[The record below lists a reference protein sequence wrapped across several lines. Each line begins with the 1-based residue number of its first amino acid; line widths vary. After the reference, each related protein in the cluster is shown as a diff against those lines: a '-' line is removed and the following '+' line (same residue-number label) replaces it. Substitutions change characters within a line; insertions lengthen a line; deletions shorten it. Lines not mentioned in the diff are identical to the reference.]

1 MKRFIYKNQMNNSI
15 FFLIVELV
23 VLFMFRSSIHTTDVM
38 MNTFSTIIIMI
49 FIIPVVLSY
58 FSTDILRIFN
68 YMIIP
73 RFQSKKKLFGFIIER
88 IVMDSFRMTCLLLV
102 PVHLV
107 GTVIYHM
114 NFFMIMRYY
123 FSFFITL
130 ISFCLIYII
139 VYFKMRN
146 KNISIIISYFLCNIT
161 TLLGSLLRQNNI
173 PSISSI
179 MLLEYEKPATL
190 LIVMIVLIV
199 LLSVILDRA
208 VTQFELLGE
217 SKNVL

>member
-1 MKRFIYKNQMNNSI
+1 MKRFIHKDQMNNFI
-15 FFLIVELV
+15 FFVIVELV
-23 VLFMFRSSIHTTDVM
+23 VLFMFRSSIHTSDVM
-38 MNTFSTIIIMI
+38 GNTFSVIVIMI
-49 FIIPVVLSY
+49 FVIPVVLSY

-73 RFQSKKKLFGFIIER
+73 RFQSKKELFGFIIER
-88 IVMDSFRMTCLLLV
+88 IVMDSFKMACLLLV

-130 ISFCLIYII
+130 VTFCLIYII

-161 TLLGSLLRQNNI
+161 TLLGSLLRQNSI

-179 MLLEYEKPATL
+179 MLLEYEQPAAL

-199 LLSVILDRA
+199 ILSAILYRA

>member
-1 MKRFIYKNQMNNSI
+1 MKRFIHKGQMNNSI
-15 FFLIVELV
+15 FFVIVELV

-88 IVMDSFRMTCLLLV
+88 IIIDSFKMTCLLLV
-102 PVHLV
+102 PVHVL

-123 FSFFITL
+123 FSFFMTL
-130 ISFCLIYII
+130 VTFCLIYII

-146 KNISIIISYFLCNIT
+146 KNVSIIISYFLCNIT
-161 TLLGSLLRQNNI
+161 TLLGSLFRQNSI

-179 MLLEYEKPATL
+179 MLLEYEKPAIL
-190 LIVMIVLIV
+190 LIVMIMLIV
-199 LLSVILDRA
+199 LLSVILDRV

>member
-130 ISFCLIYII
+130 VTFCLIYII

-161 TLLGSLLRQNNI
+161 TLLGSLLRQNSI

-179 MLLEYEKPATL
+179 MLLEYEKPAAL

-199 LLSVILDRA
+199 LLSAILYRT

>member
-1 MKRFIYKNQMNNSI
+1 MKRFIHKDQMNNSI
-15 FFLIVELV
+15 FFVIVELV

-38 MNTFSTIIIMI
+38 MNTFSVIVIMI

-88 IVMDSFRMTCLLLV
+88 IVMDSFKMTCLFLV
-102 PVHLV
+102 PVHFV
-107 GTVIYHM
+107 GTMVYHM

-123 FSFFITL
+123 FSFFMTL
-130 ISFCLIYII
+130 ISVCLIYII

-161 TLLGSLLRQNNI
+161 TLLGSLLRQNSI
-173 PSISSI
+173 PNISSI
-179 MLLEYEKPATL
+179 MLLK
-190 LIVMIVLIV
+190 
-199 LLSVILDRA
+199 
-208 VTQFELLGE
+208 
-217 SKNVL
+217 

>member
-1 MKRFIYKNQMNNSI
+1 MKRFIHKDQMNNSI

-23 VLFMFRSSIHTTDVM
+23 VLFMFRSSIYTTDVM

-88 IVMDSFRMTCLLLV
+88 IVIDSFKMTCLLLV
-102 PVHLV
+102 PVHVL

-123 FSFFITL
+123 FSFLMTL
-130 ISFCLIYII
+130 VTFCMIHII

-161 TLLGSLLRQNNI
+161 TLLGSLLRQNSI

-179 MLLEYEKPATL
+179 MLLEYEKPAIL

-199 LLSVILDRA
+199 LLSVILDRV
-208 VTQFELLGE
+208 VTRFELLGE

>member
-1 MKRFIYKNQMNNSI
+1 MKRFIHKDQINNSI
-15 FFLIVELV
+15 FFVIVELV
-23 VLFMFRSSIHTTDVM
+23 VLFMFRSSIYTTDVM

-88 IVMDSFRMTCLLLV
+88 IVIDSFKMTCLLLV
-102 PVHLV
+102 PVHVL

-123 FSFFITL
+123 FSFLMTL
-130 ISFCLIYII
+130 VTFCMIHII

-161 TLLGSLLRQNNI
+161 TLLGSLLRQNSI

-179 MLLEYEKPATL
+179 MLLEYEKPVTL

-199 LLSVILDRA
+199 LLSAILYR
-208 VTQFELLGE
+208 VVNRFELLGE

>member
-1 MKRFIYKNQMNNSI
+1 MKRFIHKDQMNNFI
-15 FFLIVELV
+15 FFVIVELV
-23 VLFMFRSSIHTTDVM
+23 VLFMFRSSIHTSDVM
-38 MNTFSTIIIMI
+38 GNTFSVIVIMI
-49 FIIPVVLSY
+49 FVIPVVLSY

-73 RFQSKKKLFGFIIER
+73 RFQSKKELFGFIIER
-88 IVMDSFRMTCLLLV
+88 IVMDSFKMACLLLV

-107 GTVIYHM
+107 GTVIFHM

-130 ISFCLIYII
+130 VTFCLIYII

-161 TLLGSLLRQNNI
+161 TLLGSLLRQNSI

-179 MLLEYEKPATL
+179 MLLEYEQPAAL

-199 LLSVILDRA
+199 ILSAILYRA
-208 VTQFELLGE
+208 VTRFELLGE

>member
-130 ISFCLIYII
+130 VTFCLIYII

-161 TLLGSLLRQNNI
+161 TLLGSLLRQNSI

-179 MLLEYEKPATL
+179 MLLEYEKPVAL

-199 LLSVILDRA
+199 LLSAILYRT

>member
-1 MKRFIYKNQMNNSI
+1 MKRFIHKDQMNNSI
-15 FFLIVELV
+15 FFVIVELV
-23 VLFMFRSSIHTTDVM
+23 VLFMFRSSIHTSHVM
-38 MNTFSTIIIMI
+38 INTFSDIVIMI

-73 RFQSKKKLFGFIIER
+73 RFQSKKKLFDFIIER
-88 IVMDSFRMTCLLLV
+88 IVMDSFKMTCLLLV
-102 PVHLV
+102 PVHVV

-114 NFFMIMRYY
+114 SFFMIMRYY
-123 FSFFITL
+123 FTFFMTFVT
-130 ISFCLIYII
+130 FCLIYII

-161 TLLGSLLRQNNI
+161 TLLGSLFRQYSI

-179 MLLEYEKPATL
+179 MLLEYEKPAIL
-190 LIVMIVLIV
+190 LIMTIVLIV
-199 LLSVILDRA
+199 LLSAILDR
-208 VTQFELLGE
+208 VVDRFELLGE

>member
-1 MKRFIYKNQMNNSI
+1 MKRFIHKDQMNNSI
-15 FFLIVELV
+15 FFVIVELV
-23 VLFMFRSSIHTTDVM
+23 VLFMFRSSIHMSHM
-38 MNTFSTIIIMI
+38 MINTFSDIVIMI

-73 RFQSKKKLFGFIIER
+73 RFQSKKNLFGFIIKR
-88 IVMDSFRMTCLLLV
+88 IIIDSFKMTCLLLV

-123 FSFFITL
+123 FTFFMTL
-130 ISFCLIYII
+130 VTFCLIYII

-146 KNISIIISYFLCNIT
+146 KNVSIIISYFLCNIT
-161 TLLGSLLRQNNI
+161 TLLGSLFRQNSI

-179 MLLEYEKPATL
+179 MLLEYEKPAIL
-190 LIVMIVLIV
+190 LIVMIMLIV
-199 LLSVILDRA
+199 LLSVILDRV

>member
-1 MKRFIYKNQMNNSI
+1 MNNSI
-15 FFLIVELV
+15 FFVIVELV
-23 VLFMFRSSIHTTDVM
+23 VLFMFRSSIHMSDVM
-38 MNTFSTIIIMI
+38 GNTFSVIVIMI
-49 FIIPVVLSY
+49 FVIPVVLSY
-58 FSTDILRIFN
+58 FSTDMLRIFN

-73 RFQSKKKLFGFIIER
+73 RFQSKKEVFGFIIER
-88 IVMDSFRMTCLLLV
+88 IVMDSFKMVCLLLV
-102 PVHLV
+102 PVHV
-107 GTVIYHM
+107 MGTVIYHM

-130 ISFCLIYII
+130 VTFCLIYII

-161 TLLGSLLRQNNI
+161 TLLGSLIRQNSI

-179 MLLEYEKPATL
+179 MLLEYEKPAAL

-199 LLSVILDRA
+199 LLSAILYR
-208 VTQFELLGE
+208 VVNRFELLGE

>member
-1 MKRFIYKNQMNNSI
+1 MKRFIHKDQMNNSI
-15 FFLIVELV
+15 FFVIVELV

-88 IVMDSFRMTCLLLV
+88 IIIDSFKITCLLLV
-102 PVHLV
+102 PVQLV

-123 FSFFITL
+123 FSFFMTL
-130 ISFCLIYII
+130 VTFCLIYII

-161 TLLGSLLRQNNI
+161 TLLGSLFRQNSI

-190 LIVMIVLIV
+190 LIVMIGLIV
-199 LLSVILDRA
+199 LLSAILYRI

>member
-1 MKRFIYKNQMNNSI
+1 MKRFIHKDQMNNSI
-15 FFLIVELV
+15 FFVIVELV
-23 VLFMFRSSIHTTDVM
+23 VLFMFRSSIHMSHM
-38 MNTFSTIIIMI
+38 MINTFSDIVIMI

-73 RFQSKKKLFGFIIER
+73 RFQSKKNLFGFIIKR
-88 IVMDSFRMTCLLLV
+88 IIIDSFKMTCLLLV

-114 NFFMIMRYY
+114 NFFRIMRYY
-123 FSFFITL
+123 FTFFMTL
-130 ISFCLIYII
+130 VTFCLIYII

-146 KNISIIISYFLCNIT
+146 KNVSIIISYFLCNIT
-161 TLLGSLLRQNNI
+161 TLLGSLFRQNSI

-179 MLLEYEKPATL
+179 MLLEYEKPAIL
-190 LIVMIVLIV
+190 LIVMIMLIV
-199 LLSVILDRA
+199 LLSVILDRV

>member
-1 MKRFIYKNQMNNSI
+1 MKRFIHKDQMNNSI
-15 FFLIVELV
+15 FFVIVELV
-23 VLFMFRSSIHTTDVM
+23 VLFMFRSSIHMSHVM
-38 MNTFSTIIIMI
+38 INTFSDIVIMI

-68 YMIIP
+68 FMVIP
-73 RFQSKKKLFGFIIER
+73 RFQSKKKLFDFIIER
-88 IVMDSFRMTCLLLV
+88 IVMDSFKMTCLLLV

-123 FSFFITL
+123 FTFFMTL
-130 ISFCLIYII
+130 VTFCLIYII

-146 KNISIIISYFLCNIT
+146 KNVSIIISYFICNIT
-161 TLLGSLLRQNNI
+161 TLVGSLFRQNSI

-179 MLLEYEKPATL
+179 MLLDYEKPAIL
-190 LIVMIVLIV
+190 LIVMIMLIV
-199 LLSVILDRA
+199 LLSAILYRII
-208 VTQFELLGE
+208 TQFELLGE

>member
-1 MKRFIYKNQMNNSI
+1 
-15 FFLIVELV
+15 
-23 VLFMFRSSIHTTDVM
+23 
-38 MNTFSTIIIMI
+38 
-49 FIIPVVLSY
+49 
-58 FSTDILRIFN
+58 
-68 YMIIP
+68 MIIP
-73 RFQSKKKLFGFIIER
+73 RFQSKKELFGFIIER
-88 IVMDSFRMTCLLLV
+88 IVMDSFKMACLLLV

-130 ISFCLIYII
+130 VTFYLIYII

-161 TLLGSLLRQNNI
+161 TLLGSLLRQNSI

-179 MLLEYEKPATL
+179 MLLEYEQPAAL

-199 LLSVILDRA
+199 ILSAILYRA
-208 VTQFELLGE
+208 VTRFELLGE

>member
-1 MKRFIYKNQMNNSI
+1 MKRFIHKDQMNNSI
-15 FFLIVELV
+15 FFVIVELV

-88 IVMDSFRMTCLLLV
+88 IIIDSFKMTCLLLV
-102 PVHLV
+102 PVHVL

-114 NFFMIMRYY
+114 NFFMILRYY
-123 FSFFITL
+123 FSFFMTL
-130 ISFCLIYII
+130 VTFCLIYII

-146 KNISIIISYFLCNIT
+146 KNVSIIISYFLCNIT
-161 TLLGSLLRQNNI
+161 TLLGSLFRQNSI

-179 MLLEYEKPATL
+179 MLLEYEKPAIL
-190 LIVMIVLIV
+190 LIVMIMLIV
-199 LLSVILDRA
+199 LLSVILDRV

>member
-1 MKRFIYKNQMNNSI
+1 MKRFIHKDQMNNFI
-15 FFLIVELV
+15 FFVIVELV
-23 VLFMFRSSIHTTDVM
+23 VLFMFRSSIHTSDVM
-38 MNTFSTIIIMI
+38 GNTFSVIVIMI
-49 FIIPVVLSY
+49 FVIPVVLSY

-73 RFQSKKKLFGFIIER
+73 RFQSKKELFGFIIER
-88 IVMDSFRMTCLLLV
+88 IVMDSFKMACLLLV

-130 ISFCLIYII
+130 VTFCLIYII

-161 TLLGSLLRQNNI
+161 TLLGSLLRQNSI

-179 MLLEYEKPATL
+179 MLLEYEQPAAL
-190 LIVMIVLIV
+190 LIVMIVLT
-199 LLSVILDRA
+199 VILSAILYRA
-208 VTQFELLGE
+208 VTRFELLGE

>member
-1 MKRFIYKNQMNNSI
+1 MKRFFHKEQMNNSI
-15 FFLIVELV
+15 FFVIVELV

-88 IVMDSFRMTCLLLV
+88 IVIDSFKMTCLLLV
-102 PVHLV
+102 PVHVL

-123 FSFFITL
+123 LSFFMTL
-130 ISFCLIYII
+130 VTFCLIYII

-146 KNISIIISYFLCNIT
+146 KNISVIISYFLCNIT
-161 TLLGSLLRQNNI
+161 TLLGSLLRQNSI

-179 MLLEYEKPATL
+179 MLVEYEKPAAL
-190 LIVMIVLIV
+190 LIVMIVLII
-199 LLSVILDRA
+199 LLSVILDRV

>member
-1 MKRFIYKNQMNNSI
+1 MKRFIHKDQMNNFI
-15 FFLIVELV
+15 FFVIVELV

-73 RFQSKKKLFGFIIER
+73 RFQSKKELFGFIIER
-88 IVMDSFRMTCLLLV
+88 IVMDSFKMACLLLV

-130 ISFCLIYII
+130 VTFCLIYII

-161 TLLGSLLRQNNI
+161 TLLGSLLRQNSI

-179 MLLEYEKPATL
+179 MLLEYEKPAAL

-199 LLSVILDRA
+199 LLSAILYRA

>member
-1 MKRFIYKNQMNNSI
+1 MKRFIHKDQMNNSI

-49 FIIPVVLSY
+49 FIIPVVLLY

-88 IVMDSFRMTCLLLV
+88 IVIDSFKMTCLLLLS
-102 PVHLV
+102 VHVL

-123 FSFFITL
+123 FSFFMTL
-130 ISFCLIYII
+130 VTFCLIYII
-139 VYFKMRN
+139 VYFKMKN

-161 TLLGSLLRQNNI
+161 TLLGSLLRQNSI

-199 LLSVILDRA
+199 LLSAILDRI

>member
-1 MKRFIYKNQMNNSI
+1 MNNFI
-15 FFLIVELV
+15 FFVIVELV
-23 VLFMFRSSIHTTDVM
+23 VLFMFRSSIHTSDVM
-38 MNTFSTIIIMI
+38 GNTFSVIVIMI
-49 FIIPVVLSY
+49 FVIPVVLSY

-73 RFQSKKKLFGFIIER
+73 RFQSKKELFGFIIER
-88 IVMDSFRMTCLLLV
+88 IVMDSFKMACLLLV

-130 ISFCLIYII
+130 VTFCLIYII

-161 TLLGSLLRQNNI
+161 TLLGSLLRQNSI

-179 MLLEYEKPATL
+179 MLLEYEQPAAL
-190 LIVMIVLIV
+190 FIVMIVLIV
-199 LLSVILDRA
+199 LLSVILYRA

>member
-130 ISFCLIYII
+130 VTFCLIYII

-161 TLLGSLLRQNNI
+161 TLLGSLLRQNSI

-199 LLSVILDRA
+199 LLSAILYRA

>member
-73 RFQSKKKLFGFIIER
+73 RFQSKKNYL
-88 IVMDSFRMTCLLLV
+88 VLLL
-102 PVHLV
+102 
-107 GTVIYHM
+107 
-114 NFFMIMRYY
+114 
-123 FSFFITL
+123 
-130 ISFCLIYII
+130 
-139 VYFKMRN
+139 K
-146 KNISIIISYFLCNIT
+146 
-161 TLLGSLLRQNNI
+161 
-173 PSISSI
+173 
-179 MLLEYEKPATL
+179 
-190 LIVMIVLIV
+190 
-199 LLSVILDRA
+199 
-208 VTQFELLGE
+208 E
-217 SKNVL
+217 S

>member
-1 MKRFIYKNQMNNSI
+1 MKRFIHKDQMNNSI
-15 FFLIVELV
+15 FFVIVELV

-88 IVMDSFRMTCLLLV
+88 IVIDSFKMTCLLLV
-102 PVHLV
+102 PVHVL

-123 FSFFITL
+123 FSFLMTL
-130 ISFCLIYII
+130 VTFCMIHII

-161 TLLGSLLRQNNI
+161 TLLGSLLRQNSI

-179 MLLEYEKPATL
+179 MLLEYEKPAIL

-199 LLSVILDRA
+199 LLSVILDRV
-208 VTQFELLGE
+208 VTRFELLGE

>member
-1 MKRFIYKNQMNNSI
+1 MKRFIHKDQMNNSI
-15 FFLIVELV
+15 FFVIVELV
-23 VLFMFRSSIHTTDVM
+23 VLFMFRSSIHMSHM
-38 MNTFSTIIIMI
+38 MINTFSDIVIMI

-73 RFQSKKKLFGFIIER
+73 RFQSKKNLFGFIIKR
-88 IVMDSFRMTCLLLV
+88 IIIDSFKMTCLLLV

-114 NFFMIMRYY
+114 NFFRIMRYY
-123 FSFFITL
+123 FTFFMTL
-130 ISFCLIYII
+130 VTFCLIYII

-146 KNISIIISYFLCNIT
+146 KNVSIIISYFLCNIT
-161 TLLGSLLRQNNI
+161 TLLGSLFRQNSI
-173 PSISSI
+173 PSITSI
-179 MLLEYEKPATL
+179 MLLEYEKPAIL
-190 LIVMIVLIV
+190 LIVMIMLIV
-199 LLSVILDRA
+199 LLSVILDRV

>member
-1 MKRFIYKNQMNNSI
+1 MNNSI
-15 FFLIVELV
+15 FFVIVELV

-88 IVMDSFRMTCLLLV
+88 IIIDSFKMTCLLLV
-102 PVHLV
+102 PVQLV

-123 FSFFITL
+123 FTFFMTL
-130 ISFCLIYII
+130 VTFCLIYII

-199 LLSVILDRA
+199 LLSAILYRI

>member
-88 IVMDSFRMTCLLLV
+88 IVMDSFRMTRLLLV

-130 ISFCLIYII
+130 VTFCLIYII

-161 TLLGSLLRQNNI
+161 TLLGSLLRQNSI

-179 MLLEYEKPATL
+179 MLLEYEKPAAL

-199 LLSVILDRA
+199 LLSAILYRA

>member
-130 ISFCLIYII
+130 VTFCLIYII

-161 TLLGSLLRQNNI
+161 TLLGSLLRQNSI

-179 MLLEYEKPATL
+179 MLLEYEKPAL

-199 LLSVILDRA
+199 LLSAILYRA

>member
-1 MKRFIYKNQMNNSI
+1 MKRFIHKDQMNNFI
-15 FFLIVELV
+15 FFVIVELV
-23 VLFMFRSSIHTTDVM
+23 ALFMFRSSIHTSDVM
-38 MNTFSTIIIMI
+38 GNTFSVIVIMI
-49 FIIPVVLSY
+49 FVIPVVLSY

-73 RFQSKKKLFGFIIER
+73 RFQSKKELFGFIIER
-88 IVMDSFRMTCLLLV
+88 IVMDSFKMACLLLV

-130 ISFCLIYII
+130 VTFCLIYII

-161 TLLGSLLRQNNI
+161 TLLGSLLRQNSI

-179 MLLEYEKPATL
+179 MLLEYEQPAAL

-199 LLSVILDRA
+199 ILSAILYRA
-208 VTQFELLGE
+208 VTRFELLGE

>member
-130 ISFCLIYII
+130 VTFCLIYII

-161 TLLGSLLRQNNI
+161 TLLGSLLRQNSI

-179 MLLEYEKPATL
+179 MLLEYEKPAAL

-199 LLSVILDRA
+199 LSSSFA
-208 VTQFELLGE
+208 NGW
-217 SKNVL
+217 

>member
-1 MKRFIYKNQMNNSI
+1 MNNFI
-15 FFLIVELV
+15 FFVIVELV
-23 VLFMFRSSIHTTDVM
+23 VLFMFRSSIHTSDVM
-38 MNTFSTIIIMI
+38 GNTFSVIVIMI
-49 FIIPVVLSY
+49 FVIPVVLSY

-73 RFQSKKKLFGFIIER
+73 RFQSKKELFGFIIER
-88 IVMDSFRMTCLLLV
+88 IVMDSFKMACLLLV

-130 ISFCLIYII
+130 VTFCLIYII

-161 TLLGSLLRQNNI
+161 TLLGSLLRRNSI

-179 MLLEYEKPATL
+179 MLLEYEQPAAL

-199 LLSVILDRA
+199 ILSAILYRA
-208 VTQFELLGE
+208 VTRFELLGE